1 MHRHQRLFILGMIA
15 LILVLVISMGFSQV
29 ALAKYGG
36 GSGGDGQSGS
46 TGNPGEWGGLRPG
59 GQETGQPWS
68 GSPGGPP

>member
-1 MHRHQRLFILGMIA
+1 MRRHQKLFIFGMIA
-15 LILVLVISMGFSQV
+15 LILVLAISMSFSQV
-29 ALAKYGG
+29 ALAEYGG
-36 GSGGDGQSGS
+36 GSGSDGQSGS